1 MTVVTSTSNQGHV
14 AKASPALAV
23 ARTGRLFRK
32 YVMLFVVLI
41 GGILIASGL
50 VEMWFSYQENKQALA
65 AVQRE
70 KAAAG
75 AQRIEQFID
84 ELRRQIGWTTRSAW
98 STAVIEQRQID
109 YFRLLRQAPSI
120 TEISHLDADGREEI
134 KVSRVGMN
142 TVGSLTDYSADPR
155 FVEAKKHKVWFSP
168 VYFLRDT
175 EPYMTLAI
183 AGSGRDSGVTVAE
196 INLKFIWD
204 PVTRI
209 RAGKAGY
216 AYVVDGS
223 GHLIAHPDLGLVL
236 RKTDLSRL
244 PQVAGLRRPD
254 GEGPGDLIGQG
265 IGGGEVVTAHATIAL
280 LGWTLFVDLPIA
292 EAFVPVYDSLLRSGL
307 LILFGLLLAVGAS
320 LFLSR
325 RIAGPIQA
333 LTAGAARVGGGDLG
347 HRIDIRT
354 NDELQDLAVRFN
366 AMAEGLQESY
376 GHLERRVEERT
387 RELREALEYQTATGD
402 VLKVIS
408 RSAFDLETVLTTLIE
423 TAMRL
428 CNAGGAAMFRLE
440 GDSLVTVVSR
450 RTEPSLERIR
460 IRRTIDRRS
469 SIGRAAIDKRAIH
482 LPDILE
488 DPDVDEAV
496 KDDMRMLG
504 IRTVLAVPLLRE
516 DELIGVIGLN
526 RSSVSAFSQ
535 REVDLVTV
543 FADQAVIAMENARL
557 VQELREALDYQTATG
572 EVLKVISRSAFEL
585 DTVLTT
591 LAETA
596 ARLCNAPAVRLY
608 RRDGNGLEMAASHGH
623 LPGFSQLVTRRRIDR
638 SSVAGRA
645 AAEGRVVQVLDVQA
659 DPEHTSTSE
668 ARVGNVRTVLAVPLL
683 REGTLIGVISL
694 TRTKV
699 ERFSQK
705 EIDLVTVFADQ
716 AVIAIEN
723 ARLVQEI
730 RAGTAALAQSV
741 EELRALGESGRS
753 VVATLDLGRVLDT
766 IMDGAVELGRA
777 DACAI
782 FRYTRAVRE
791 FSLWRAHG
799 LPDDYA
805 SRLSAM
811 QIPAAQTVMGAALDE
826 DKTRE
831 LDIEESPL
839 LPLREATISAGFQH
853 ALVVPLIRGKRG
865 YGAMVLYYADGDSVP
880 ERAHDLMRT
889 FASQSVVAIQNARL
903 FREVAE
909 KSRQLEVASQHKSQF
924 LANMSHELRTPMN
937 AILGYTELM
946 FDGLF
951 GDLNAETKDTL
962 ERVQQNGKHLL
973 SLINDVLDLSKIE
986 AGQLQMT
993 FGDYDVNAVVQAVMA
1008 AARPLADTKS
1018 IALAAEV
1025 EKGLPVCWGDE
1036 RRLTQVLL
1044 NLASNAVKF
1053 TDEGSV
1059 RIGARRR
1066 DGAIELSVTD
1076 TGPGIDPADQA
1087 RIFEEFQQ
1095 ADNSITREK
1104 GGTGLGLA
1112 ISRRIVEM
1120 HGGTIVVESRLGHGA
1135 TFRAVVPI
1143 RADVGEAAA

>member
-1 MTVVTSTSNQGHV
+1 MTIAATTP
-14 AKASPALAV
+14 KPLPAAPAEAV
-23 ARTGRLFRK
+23 PARAPPRAGRLFRK
-32 YVMLFVVLI
+32 YVALFTLLI

-98 STAVIEQRQID
+98 SPALIEQRQID
-109 YFRLLRQAPSI
+109 YFQLLRQALPI
-120 TEISHLDADGREEI
+120 TEISHLDAGGREDL

-142 TVGSLTDYSADPR
+142 TIGSGVDYSADPR
-155 FVEAKKHKVWFSP
+155 FVEAKRHKVWFSP

-183 AGSGRDSGVTVAE
+183 AGAGRDGGVTVTE

-204 PVTRI
+204 PITRI

-236 RKTDLSRL
+236 RKTDLSHL
-244 PQVAGLRRPD
+244 PQVAALRAPA
-254 GEGPGDLIGQG
+254 GQANGGLIGQG
-265 IGGGEVVTAHATIAL
+265 IGGGEVVTAHAAIPV

-292 EAFVPVYDSLLRSGL
+292 EAFAPVYESLLRSGL
-307 LILFGLLLAVGAS
+307 LILVGLVLAIGAS
-320 LFLSR
+320 LLLSR
-325 RIAGPIQA
+325 RIVGPIQA
-333 LTAGAARVGGGDLG
+333 LTAGAARIGSGELA

-354 NDELQDLAVRFN
+354 DDELQDLAVRFN

-376 GHLERRVEERT
+376 GQLERRVEERT
-387 RELREALEYQTATGD
+387 RELSDALAVQTATSD

-408 RSAFDLETVLTTLIE
+408 RSAFDLDAVLNTLVD
-423 TAMRL
+423 TAGRL
-428 CNAGGAAMFRLE
+428 CSAGGVYIYRPEADGLRMAA
-440 GDSLVTVVSR
+440 
-450 RTEPSLERIR
+450 IR
-460 IRRTIDRRS
+460 EVDPLPPGRFHLQ
-469 SIGRAAIDKRAIH
+469 SIGHGTATGRAALDRRTVQ
-482 LPDILE
+482 ILDVLA
-488 DPDVDEAV
+488 DPDFEYKDE
-496 KDDMRMLG
+496 MREYG
-504 IRTVLAVPLLRE
+504 FRTFLAVPLLRE
-516 DELIGVIGLN
+516 DTLIGVMTLG
-526 RSSVSAFSQ
+526 RTRVEGFTQ
-535 REVDLVTV
+535 REIDLVTV
-543 FADQAVIAMENARL
+543 FADQAVIAIENARL
-557 VQELREALDYQTATG
+557 VQELRESLAYQTATG

-591 LAETA
+591 LADTA

-608 RRDGNGLEMAASHGH
+608 RREGDELSMAASSGH
-623 LPGFSQLVTRRRIDR
+623 LPAFQQLVTRRRIDR

-645 AAEGRVVQVLDVQA
+645 AAERHVVQVLDVQQ
-659 DPEHTSTSE
+659 DPEHTSRAE
-668 ARVGNVRTVLAVPLL
+668 AQVGGVRTVLAVPLL

-699 ERFSQK
+699 EAFSQR

-723 ARLVQEI
+723 ARLLQEI
-730 RAGTAALAQSV
+730 QARTAALAQSV
-741 EELRALGESGRS
+741 DELRALGESGRS

-777 DACAI
+777 DAGAI
-782 FRYTRAVRE
+782 FRYTRPMRE

-805 SRLSAM
+805 ARLGAM
-811 QIPAAQTVMGAALDE
+811 QIPAAQTAMGAALIE

-839 LPLREATISAGFQH
+839 LPLREATISAGFRH
-853 ALVVPLIRGKRG
+853 VLVVPLIRGKRG
-865 YGAMVLYYADGDSVP
+865 YGAMVLYYADRDSVP
-880 ERAHDLMRT
+880 ERAHDLMQT

-903 FREVAE
+903 FREIAE
-909 KSRQLEVASQHKSQF
+909 KSRELEVASQHKSQF

-946 FDGLF
+946 LDGLF
-951 GDLNAETKDTL
+951 GEVNADMKETLD
-962 ERVQQNGKHLL
+962 RVQQNGKHLL

-986 AGQLQMT
+986 AGRLELT
-993 FGDYDVNAVVQAVMA
+993 FADYDANTVVQSVMA
-1008 AARPLADTKS
+1008 AARPLAEAKS
-1018 IALAAEV
+1018 IAIAAEV
-1025 EKGLPVCWGDE
+1025 APDLPLGWGDE
-1036 RRLTQVLL
+1036 RRLMQVLL
-1044 NLASNAVKF
+1044 NFASNAVKF
-1053 TDEGSV
+1053 TDKGSV
-1059 RIGARRR
+1059 QIAARGR
-1066 DGAIELSVTD
+1066 DGAIEFAVTD
-1076 TGPGIDPADQA
+1076 TGPGIDPKDQA

-1112 ISRRIVEM
+1112 ISKRIVEM
-1120 HGGTIVVESRLGHGA
+1120 HGGTISVESRLGHGA
-1135 TFRAVVPI
+1135 TFRAVVPV
-1143 RADVGEAAA
+1143 RADAGEAAA